1 MGLKLFADHCVSRAI
16 MNRLLAEGHEVLVL
30 RDYLPQ
36 DAPDAVVIEKT
47 QSEKA
52 ILLTLNGDFSD
63 IVAYP
68 PSNFGGIIALQLRN
82 RPSLI
87 KPIMDRLIA
96 FMETHSNQGDYA
108 GLLLL
113 VEGHR
118 IRIRK

>member
-1 MGLKLFADHCVSRAI
+1 MGLKFFADHCVSRAI
-16 MNRLLAEGHEVLVL
+16 VNRLRDEGHEVLVL
-30 RDYLPQ
+30 HEHLPQ
-36 DAPDAVVIEKT
+36 DVADPIVIEKA
-47 QSEKA
+47 QAEKA

-68 PSNFGGIIALQLRN
+68 PSRFGGIIALQIKN
-82 RPSLI
+82 RPSMV

-96 FMETHSNQGDYA
+96 FTESHPNQGDFA

-113 VEGHR
+113 AEGHR